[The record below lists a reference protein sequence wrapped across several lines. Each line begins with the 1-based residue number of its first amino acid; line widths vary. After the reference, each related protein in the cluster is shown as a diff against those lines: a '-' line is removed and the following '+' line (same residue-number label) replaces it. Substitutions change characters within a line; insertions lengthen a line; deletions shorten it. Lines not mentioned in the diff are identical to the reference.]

1 MPDEKFAD
9 QKLSE
14 EELDG
19 VAGGT
24 REEFNE
30 ICRLLGKS
38 PTWNT
43 RDGIRKYL
51 MKNYNIEVVHWN
63 TGDRGS
69 KKNAPAEFS
78 ITNKDTG
85 VKLNGISFNAVK
97 GVITGTMTFGDV
109 YADYLENS
117 TDVE

>member
-1 MPDEKFAD
+1 MAKEIFKDEILD
-9 QKLSE
+9 DT
-14 EELDG
+14 ELDG

-30 ICRLLGKS
+30 ICGLLGKS
-38 PTWNT
+38 STWNT

-51 MKNYNIEVVHWN
+51 MKNYSIEVTHWN